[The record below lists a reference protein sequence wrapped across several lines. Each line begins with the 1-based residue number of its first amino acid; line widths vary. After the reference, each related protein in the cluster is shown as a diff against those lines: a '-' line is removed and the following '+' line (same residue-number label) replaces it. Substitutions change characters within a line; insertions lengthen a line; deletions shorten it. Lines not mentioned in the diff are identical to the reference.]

1 MLDSIYH
8 IFTNHLWAP
17 FVSLVEEL
25 EAKPAGIYVLIVILI
40 VVATIQSK
48 LILKKRLLQNLPS
61 STVEASDDKSKHK
74 NKHQPIASNLK
85 FLIITDKIFTLLC
98 LSLVA
103 LIIGV
108 CYVRFGSAISDFF
121 KIDTSSKTTPSGTIT
136 TPSTT
141 TTTPSTTTTQPTT
154 TTTTTTYE
162 APKRLYYYCS
172 CSGCWA
178 EGCQQD
184 GYSYGGYDANYYSYY
199 YTLCKA
205 CKCNSFNATSSWR

>member
-17 FVSLVEEL
+17 FVSFVKEL
-25 EAKPAGIYVLIVILI
+25 EAKPAGIYVLIIILI
-40 VVATIQSK
+40 FISVTQSK

-61 STVEASDDKSKHK
+61 STVEASDDKKKSKHIK
-74 NKHQPIASNLK
+74 RQPITSNLR
-85 FLIITDKIFTLLC
+85 FLIITDRVLTLVC
-98 LSLVA
+98 LSLVV

-108 CYVRFGSAISDFF
+108 CYVRFSPAVSDFL
-121 KIDTSSKTTPSGTIT
+121 KVDTTVETQTDPT
-136 TPSTT
+136 TT
-141 TTTPSTTTTQPTT
+141 TTTPSTPTTQPTT

-178 EGCQQD
+178 EGCPRD
-184 GYSYGGYDANYYSYY
+184 GYSYGGYDSYY
-199 YTLCKA
+199 YYYYHSLCQA
-205 CKCNSFNATSSWR
+205 CKCNSLNAGSFWK

>member
-17 FVSLVEEL
+17 FVSFVEEL
-25 EAKPAGIYVLIVILI
+25 EAKPAGIYVLIVLLI

-61 STVEASDDKSKHK
+61 STVEANDDKGKHK
-74 NKHQPIASNLK
+74 HKHQPITSNLK
-85 FLIITDKIFTLLC
+85 FLIITDKVFTVVC
-98 LSLVA
+98 LSLVV

-108 CYVRFGSAISDFF
+108 CYIRFSPAVSDFL
-121 KIDTSSKTTPSGTIT
+121 KTDTSSETTPSD
-136 TPSTT
+136 T
-141 TTTPSTTTTQPTT
+141 TTTPGTTTTQPA

-178 EGCQQD
+178 EGCPRD
-184 GYSYGGYDANYYSYY
+184 GYSYGGYDSYY
-199 YTLCKA
+199 YYYYHSLCQA
-205 CKCNSFNATSSWR
+205 CKCNSLNAGSFWK